1 MLYSSI
7 GNSIAPG
14 KDEGGESM
22 AMSHLTE
29 DEKALIAAIRE
40 IAQAQVAPRAAEID
54 RTGEFPW
61 DMKELLAQQD
71 IYAMPF
77 PTEYGGLGASELAIV
92 MAIEELSRC
101 CATTGLLL
109 AVQQLGSL
117 PIVLFG
123 NEEQKQKYLPRLASG
138 EWLAAFGLTEAGSG
152 SDAAAMRTVATRRG
166 DSYILNGSKRFTTNG
181 GLAQVNTVFAL
192 TDPTQGTRGMS
203 AFIVEKDFPGFSVGR
218 IEDKMGIKGS
228 QTAELIFNDC
238 EVPLDNLLGNEGE
251 GFKMAL
257 MTLDRTRP
265 GIGAQAVGIAQ
276 GALELAVSYAKQR
289 IQFNKPIAENQGIQ
303 FMLADMA
310 TKVEASRLLVYNVAE
325 MIDRGEKN
333 VSQYAA
339 MAKMFASDA
348 AMEVTNDAIQVL
360 GGYGY
365 IKEYPAERMM
375 RDAKITQIYEGTNQI
390 QRLVIAR
397 SLLAFPVSSSGS

>member
-1 MLYSSI
+1 
-7 GNSIAPG
+7 
-14 KDEGGESM
+14 M
-22 AMSHLTE
+22 ALSHLSE
-29 DEKALIAAIRE
+29 DEQALITAIRE

-54 RTGEFPW
+54 HTGQFPW

-77 PTEYGGLGASELAIV
+77 PIEYGGLGASELAIV

-117 PIVLFG
+117 PITLLG
-123 NEEQKQKYLPRLASG
+123 NNEQKQKYLPRLASG

-152 SDAAAMRTVATRRG
+152 SDAAAMRTIATRRN
-166 DSYILNGSKRFTTNG
+166 DTYILNGSKRFITNG
-181 GLAQVNTVFAL
+181 GLAQVNTIFAL
-192 TDPTQGTRGMS
+192 TDPAQGTRGIS

-228 QTAELIFNDC
+228 QTAELIFHDC
-238 EVPLDNLLGNEGE
+238 EVPAANLLGDEGE
-251 GFKMAL
+251 GFKIAL
-257 MTLDRTRP
+257 TTLDHTRP

-276 GALELAVSYAKQR
+276 GALDLAVSYAKQR
-289 IQFNKPIAENQGIQ
+289 IQFNKPIAENQGLQ

-310 TKVEASRLLVYNVAE
+310 TKVEASRLLIYNVAE
-325 MIDRGEKN
+325 MIDQGEKH
-333 VSQYAA
+333 VSKYAS

-348 AMEVTNDAIQVL
+348 AMEVTNDAIQIL

-365 IKEYPAERMM
+365 IKEYPAERML

-397 SLLAFPVSSSGS
+397 SLLAD

>member
-1 MLYSSI
+1 
-7 GNSIAPG
+7 
-14 KDEGGESM
+14 M
-22 AMSHLTE
+22 AVAHVSE
-29 DEKALIAAIRE
+29 DEQALIEAIAE
-40 IAQAQVAPRAAEID
+40 IARERVAPRAAEID
-54 RTGEFPW
+54 HTGEFPW

-71 IYAMPF
+71 ILAMPF
-77 PTEYGGLGASELAIV
+77 PSEYGGIGASELAVV
-92 MAIEELSRC
+92 MAIEELSRY

-117 PIVLFG
+117 PIILAG
-123 NEEQKQKYLPRLASG
+123 NEQQKRKYLPRLASG

-152 SDAAAMRTVATRRG
+152 SDAAAMRTTAVRKG
-166 DSYILNGSKRFTTNG
+166 NKYILNGSKRFITNG
-181 GLAQVNTVFAL
+181 GLAQVTSVFAL
-192 TDPTQGTRGMS
+192 TEPEKGTRGIS

-228 QTAELIFNDC
+228 QTAELIFTDC
-238 EVPLDNLLGNEGE
+238 EVPAENLLGREGD
-251 GFKMAL
+251 GFKIAM

-265 GIGAQAVGIAQ
+265 GIGAQALGIAQ
-276 GALELAVSYAKQR
+276 GALDLAVSYAKQR
-289 IQFNKPIAENQGIQ
+289 IQFGKPIAENQGIQ

-325 MIDRGEKN
+325 MIDRGEQHF
-333 VSQYAA
+333 SMYSS
-339 MAKMFASDA
+339 MAKMFASDK
-348 AMEVTNDAIQVL
+348 AMEVTNDAIQIL

-365 IKEYPAERMM
+365 MKEYPAERMM

-397 SLLAFPVSSSGS
+397 ELLRD

>member
-1 MLYSSI
+1 
-7 GNSIAPG
+7 
-14 KDEGGESM
+14 M
-22 AMSHLTE
+22 AMSHLSE
-29 DEKALIAAIRE
+29 DEQALITAIRE

-54 RTGEFPW
+54 HTGQFPW
-61 DMKELLAQQD
+61 DMKKLLAQQD

-77 PTEYGGLGASELAIV
+77 PTAYGGLGASELAIV

-117 PIVLFG
+117 PITLFG

-152 SDAAAMRTVATRRG
+152 SDAAAMSTLAIRKNDT
-166 DSYILNGSKRFTTNG
+166 YILNGSKRFITNG
-181 GLAQVNTVFAL
+181 GLAQVNTIFAL
-192 TDPTQGTRGMS
+192 TEPAQGTRGIS
-203 AFIVEKDFPGFSVGR
+203 AFMVEKDFPGFFVGR

-228 QTAELIFNDC
+228 QTAELIFHDC
-238 EVPLDNLLGNEGE
+238 EVPVANLLGHEGE
-251 GFKMAL
+251 GFKIAL
-257 MTLDRTRP
+257 TTLDHTRP

-289 IQFNKPIAENQGIQ
+289 IQFNKPIAENQGLQ

-333 VSQYAA
+333 VSKYAS
-339 MAKMFASDA
+339 MAKLFASDA

-365 IKEYPAERMM
+365 IKEYPAERML

-397 SLLAFPVSSSGS
+397 SLLTE

>member
-1 MLYSSI
+1 
-7 GNSIAPG
+7 
-14 KDEGGESM
+14 M
-22 AMSHLTE
+22 AVAHVSE
-29 DEKALIAAIRE
+29 DERALIEAIAE
-40 IAQAQVAPRAAEID
+40 IARERVAPRAAEID
-54 RTGEFPW
+54 HTGEFPW

-71 IYAMPF
+71 ILAMPF
-77 PTEYGGLGASELAIV
+77 PSEYGGIGASELAVV
-92 MAIEELSRC
+92 MAIEELSRH

-117 PIVLFG
+117 PIILAG
-123 NEEQKQKYLPRLASG
+123 NEQQKRKYLPRLASG

-152 SDAAAMRTVATRRG
+152 SDAAAMRTTAVRKG
-166 DSYILNGSKRFTTNG
+166 NKYILNGSKRFITNG
-181 GLAQVNTVFAL
+181 GLAQVTSVFAL
-192 TDPTQGTRGMS
+192 TEPEKGTRGIS

-228 QTAELIFNDC
+228 QTAELIFTDC
-238 EVPLDNLLGNEGE
+238 EVPAENLIGREGD
-251 GFKMAL
+251 GFKIAM

-276 GALELAVSYAKQR
+276 GALDLAVSYAKQR
-289 IQFNKPIAENQGIQ
+289 VQ

-325 MIDRGEKN
+325 MIDNGEQN
-333 VSQYAA
+333 FSHYSA
-339 MAKMFASDA
+339 MAKMFASDK
-348 AMEVTNDAIQVL
+348 AMEVTSDAIQIL

-365 IKEYPAERMM
+365 MKEYPAERMM

-390 QRLVIAR
+390 QSLVIAR
-397 SLLAFPVSSSGS
+397 ALLSGS